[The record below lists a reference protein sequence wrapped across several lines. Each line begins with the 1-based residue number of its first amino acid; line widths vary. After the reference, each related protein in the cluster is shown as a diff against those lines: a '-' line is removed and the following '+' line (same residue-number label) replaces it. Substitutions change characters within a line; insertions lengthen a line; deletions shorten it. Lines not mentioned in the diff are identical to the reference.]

1 VLGAISQLELE
12 IPLRNTMQ
20 DSEHR
25 SSLLE
30 AMGRGTVPVLRI
42 DHEDGRVEWL
52 PESVDIVRYLAEKF
66 G

>member
-1 VLGAISQLELE
+1 
-12 IPLRNTMQ
+12 MQ

-25 SSLLE
+25 GSLME

-52 PESVDIVRYLAEKF
+52 PESDDIVRYLAEKF